1 MREMSSVKKSTICA
15 LCIALC
21 YVLPMAF
28 HAVNLGA
35 VFSPMHLPVFICGL
49 ICGGGYGLF
58 CGIVGPIISCLL
70 TGMPTV
76 AGLPTMAVELGIYGL
91 MSGLLMKT
99 IRTKRLV
106 PDLYISILISVLLG
120 RIAAGLVGLA
130 MTKLFAGEAAFAI
143 TGKGG
148 YFMGWLSAYFL
159 TSWPGTVILLLFVP
173 TIFVALMKAH
183 LIPERYPKEAKT

>member
-1 MREMSSVKKSTICA
+1 
-15 LCIALC
+15 
-21 YVLPMAF
+21 
-28 HAVNLGA
+28 
-35 VFSPMHLPVFICGL
+35 
-49 ICGGGYGLF
+49 
-58 CGIVGPIISCLL
+58 
-70 TGMPTV
+70 
-76 AGLPTMAVELGIYGL
+76 

>member
-28 HAVNLGA
+28 HAINLGS

-76 AGLPTMAVELGIYGL
+76 AGLPTMAVELGPV
-91 MSGLLMKT
+91 K
-99 IRTKRLV
+99 
-106 PDLYISILISVLLG
+106 
-120 RIAAGLVGLA
+120 A
-130 MTKLFAGEAAFAI
+130 
-143 TGKGG
+143 
-148 YFMGWLSAYFL
+148 FL
-159 TSWPGTVILLLFVP
+159 THGHLYNVSPWHIDSLVYAAEEQGATLALFGHTHKAAWTELGGVTLVNPGTAGSGAEL
-173 TIFVALMKAH
+173 TWALVTVFDNGAISCDFYNLK
-183 LIPERYPKEAKT
+183 